1 MVQTVDTI
9 DVHAE
14 HLHNEHARL
23 CVERKGER
31 LMLSLYAWVGDSLS
45 CERIEGRIELLDSK
59 IITCLQKLTELERQ
73 S

>member
-1 MVQTVDTI
+1 M
-9 DVHAE
+9 VHAE
-14 HLHNEHARL
+14 YLHNEHARL

-45 CERIEGRIELLDSK
+45 CEQIEGRIELLDSK
-59 IITCLQKLTELERQ
+59 ITNCLQKLTEIERQ